1 MNQYFKVILSLHHY
15 TVRNLYFF
23 TLYSGTNGR
32 MIGTDFTYFRYSG
45 SLP

>member
-23 TLYSGTNGR
+23 TLYSGTN
-32 MIGTDFTYFRYSG
+32 FTYFRYSG